1 MSMEERKFEA
11 GIMETVQ
18 SAPVYASQP
27 GECPVGTGRVHKVQ
41 IYVKDFQW
49 AFTDEP
55 RGIIDK
61 QLEATASRLLDEVNG
76 RRGLPRRDRYDV
88 SFSECHFDGAQGMVA
103 LAGTYSNGVS
113 DYYLPGTN
121 LSMARIGSYLRQY
134 FPDGAPEE
142 VHLMLEKA
150 Q

>member
-11 GIMETVQ
+11 GLMEAPL

-27 GECPVGTGRVHKVQ
+27 DSCPTGAGEIHKVQ
-41 IYVKDFQW
+41 IFVKDFQW
-49 AFTDEP
+49 AFTDER
-55 RGIIDK
+55 RGIVEK
-61 QLEATASRLLDEVNG
+61 KLEATASRLLDEVNG

-88 SFSECHFDGAQGMVA
+88 SFSECHFDGAQGEVV

-113 DYYLPGTN
+113 DYYLPGTD
-121 LSMARIGSYLRQY
+121 LSMARIGSYLRLY
-134 FPDGAPEE
+134 FPDGAPEK